1 MSAHSPPSM
10 SRVAPEQPPSNWA
23 GWLRDIAR
31 SVNQLIGLTDR
42 PPYTFA
48 TLPVDVT
55 PGTMAYITDGSIV
68 GWGSNAA
75 GGGAT
80 KQLLWF
86 NGLTW
91 RVLGT

>member
-10 SRVAPEQPPSNWA
+10 ARVAPEQPPSNWPA
-23 GWLRDIAR
+23 WLRDIAR
-31 SVNQLIGLTDR
+31 SVNQLIGMTDR

-55 PGTMAYITDGSIV
+55 PGTMAYNTDGSV
-68 GWGSNAA
+68 AGWGVNAA
-75 GGGAT
+75 GGGT
-80 KQLLWF
+80 TRQLLWF